1 MKVRNILFALSSLFI
16 AVSCSMDED
25 IDNVGEEIQAQS
37 ETTAEFEISLATG
50 NGVSTKGSTVEIPK
64 NEDGSDKTE
73 DANGNESSVVRCFL
87 AVFECSNGQ
96 VSEDSEPIATQW
108 YENSANNTFDK
119 IWPIEES
126 NSLRHQLGTHVI
138 LKVSN
143 DPSKRKDLKFVAVA
157 QVNPNSGAYAETSSL
172 NALKAAATYGAL
184 MNTVLLEN
192 PTVFVKVGEKIL
204 EGKSIKTTDKLIYEH
219 TPTSCNQ
226 VEIGVRQRSAAVEL
240 AEFKVWDESGK
251 TIATEKNITGV
262 RLGNVVLQSKVRGAA
277 TDDIADAYGYA
288 PRGTRFYTYAT
299 SEDKTYLSIQYKIN
313 DAEYER
319 SYTIKSPGDSGGTP
333 IERVDAGKLY
343 KLYVTITHHTE
354 DIRFVV
360 DDWISNYIEL
370 GPIDP
375 EMK

>member
-288 PRGTRFYTYAT
+288 PRGTRFYTYENPAT

-360 DDWISNYIEL
+360 DD
-370 GPIDP
+370 
-375 EMK
+375 